1 MIDSLQAN
9 DHKTKSWREIA
20 LMFFE
25 KEGSINMCVDNQNG
39 GINCWKKGYLCYYI
53 CLCNASIYVKKRIHA
68 CSAVYIWV
76 DSFIADCSI
85 YNRL

>member
-25 KEGSINMCVDNQNG
+25 KEGGINMCVDNQNG
-39 GINCWKKGYLCYYI
+39 GINCRKRVIFATIYASAMLVFMLKNWYMHVVQYI
-53 CLCNASIYVKKRIHA
+53 YGSI
-68 CSAVYIWV
+68 
-76 DSFIADCSI
+76 
-85 YNRL
+85 LL

>member
-1 MIDSLQAN
+1 MIDSLQAK

-39 GINCWKKGYLCYYI
+39 GINCWKKSYLCYYI
-53 CLCNASIYVKKRIHA
+53 YASAMLVFMLKKWYMH
-68 CSAVYIWV
+68 VV
-76 DSFIADCSI
+76 
-85 YNRL
+85 